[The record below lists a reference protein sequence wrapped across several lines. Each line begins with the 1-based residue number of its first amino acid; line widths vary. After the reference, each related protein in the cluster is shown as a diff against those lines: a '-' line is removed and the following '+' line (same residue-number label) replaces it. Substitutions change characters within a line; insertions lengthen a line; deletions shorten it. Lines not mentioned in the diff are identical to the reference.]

1 VVAHTI
7 EDIVCPACT
16 AVVHVRDQFCRHC
29 GMPTSLREASGVPL
43 GVGGPVREN
52 PIDSPW
58 VVLALLL
65 FVLGPFALPLL
76 YKSRAFNLPVKILLT
91 VVVVAIAVFAV
102 WITLHLLGEI
112 VAPIKELWAE
122 MDALR

>member
-1 VVAHTI
+1 MVASTI
-7 EDIVCPACT
+7 ESIVCPACT
-16 AVVHVRDQFCRHC
+16 AVLDVKDPFCRHC
-29 GMPTSLREASGVPL
+29 GMPTSIRDASGAQL

-65 FVLGPFALPLL
+65 FALGPFALPLL
-76 YKSRAFNLPVKILLT
+76 YKSRAFNLPVKIVLT

-102 WITLHLLGEI
+102 WVTLYLLGEI
-112 VAPIKELWAE
+112 VAPIKEVWAE
-122 MDALR
+122 MEGLH